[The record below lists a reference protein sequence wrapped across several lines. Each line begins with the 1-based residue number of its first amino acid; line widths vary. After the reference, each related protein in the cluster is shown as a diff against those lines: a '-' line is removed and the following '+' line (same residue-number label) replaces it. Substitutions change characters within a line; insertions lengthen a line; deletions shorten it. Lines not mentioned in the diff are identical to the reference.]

1 MCFTCNH
8 CPAREHKFGKSG
20 TTCFGSWRVEV
31 AAHSVGR
38 RLMRNGKVISR
49 KILVRCV
56 LDRLQCQWCTYFV
69 VWQKGCESAQHIYIH
84 LRISNRR
91 QYTFHCLCVH
101 PSYQNSKTAACRFF
115 NGHHLGINL
124 LPHTMSFV
132 MTAVDLV
139 FHRSPTEAVL
149 WQWMCQLVHIVF
161 DGDPINANRFHLGKP
176 LSRSSQCIGYWNL
189 YIGQLASFHMPQCD
203 PWKPS
208 LWLFER
214 SIDTYPHGG

>member
-1 MCFTCNH
+1 MFWQLTCRSCCTQRGSEIDEKRQGDLEKNPGPLCTGQIAMPMMH
-8 CPAREHKFGKSG
+8 IFRGMAEKMWNC
-20 TTCFGSWRVEV
+20 TT
-31 AAHSVGR
+31 
-38 RLMRNGKVISR
+38 
-49 KILVRCV
+49 
-56 LDRLQCQWCTYFV
+56 Y
-69 VWQKGCESAQHIYIH
+69 IYIH
-84 LRISNRR
+84 LRMSNRR

-139 FHRSPTEAVL
+139 FHSSPIEAVL

-176 LSRSSQCIGYWNL
+176 LSRSSQCVGCWNL

-203 PWKPS
+203 P
-208 LWLFER
+208 
-214 SIDTYPHGG
+214 